1 MTLNPKLYDVEFRIA
16 ERWGASAVTPHY
28 IYKKAASLY
37 VRFHPLY
44 GFMPIYIKK
53 PLRSSGGIT
62 KLYLENYLGLMKDL
76 IVHVVLMDVET
87 NRIYSFIRDVRKIGE
102 GLGIYIPGN
111 YGLTGGEVCSI
122 RIVPIG
128 YLSDSEEGM
137 WVDTEM
143 SEDDFEYEDS
153 PADEDDSEN
162 EETAKEFDIESL
174 IFDDL

>member
-1 MTLNPKLYDVEFRIA
+1 MGCIGGNPSLHLQKGRQLICQIPSPVWVHADLYQKTPPFQRRYYKTVFGKLSGIDE
-16 ERWGASAVTPHY
+16 GSN
-28 IYKKAASLY
+28 
-37 VRFHPLY
+37 
-44 GFMPIYIKK
+44 
-53 PLRSSGGIT
+53 RSRRPNGRR
-62 KLYLENYLGLMKDL
+62 
-76 IVHVVLMDVET
+76 T
-87 NRIYSFIRDVRKIGE
+87 NRVYSFIRDVRKIGE

-111 YGLTGGEVCSI
+111 YGLTGGEICSI

-153 PADEDDSEN
+153 PADEDNSEN